1 MSSPPPSAQIVC
13 PLSGTVQ
20 LLDST
25 ALPFYNSTS
34 SLLLTPAESSLNG
47 IHFVISNIS
56 PDLSVTSQ
64 PRFYLSGDVIAT
76 PDDSIQIDGESF
88 IHVEAYKIVE
98 GVQYVIDPTQFLQ
111 PNLNPAVSIEFGCND
126 FVTYVGGVVVDRRP
140 IASTSPDMEN
150 IGNPLVE
157 GMYASVDS
165 CCVYDMIIF
174 GLSDFTNT

>member
-1 MSSPPPSAQIVC
+1 M
-13 PLSGTVQ
+13 
-20 LLDST
+20 
-25 ALPFYNSTS
+25 
-34 SLLLTPAESSLNG
+34 
-47 IHFVISNIS
+47 
-56 PDLSVTSQ
+56 
-64 PRFYLSGDVIAT
+64 
-76 PDDSIQIDGESF
+76 
-88 IHVEAYKIVE
+88 EAYKIVE